1 MNKHANAAGFTLVE
15 VLVVVLIASIVL
27 IVLASVLGSSFEIL
41 RTGETR
47 AQLNSNAR
55 VALEYVSDDIK
66 SATAIPIS
74 FDRDLNG
81 FVDEDPVYGYDEQA
95 YWRVAAWDSSTN
107 TWATNT
113 SYWFSEAWGDRI
125 MLTHDSTVNV
135 SGQNVTNRSF
145 SIPKVLRTRPDLKVV
160 EYNSFFR
167 LAIPASNDMP
177 YYLAS
182 EWDRDGD
189 GDIDQVDLR
198 NTGTS
203 NPATQFDGVG
213 EIQGYPDV
221 VSVGPYKETAA
232 LIEDLFGYTRE
243 PGPVTRIRQIPIA
256 SNITRIK
263 FEYLHYVPVYFSRV
277 NGLNV
282 EIAYQDLTD
291 GSIDYVAANDEL
303 QSDMQDKVPLVSHWE
318 LRPIDV
324 AYNRDY
330 EDSGSGPGSGD
341 TGLTYNG
348 IFWQL
353 QDQYPEG
360 LDFGKLDGT
369 HVTPNTISG
378 LGDGVPA
385 GWGMSVFYTEA
396 EDGENAPIDRLAFV
410 TTSIS
415 GGQPVEGGIAEL
427 RPDMEAIRGAT
438 YYSRSISPTG
448 RGDLGDADGI
458 PDGDGIPDDPV
469 PGWWLPYL
477 RAVRVTIVATPR
489 NIIEERRAR
498 SGQVGES
505 GMTVYYRLD
514 SPVPYSDPNR
524 LAPQYNLTQDYIG
537 SGRDVVVTKTVP
549 VDFVY
554 RLELVTDPFSI
565 EPSILRRVE
574 YNYLRSVIE
583 MRADPVNP
591 DEQIRARDQIA
602 KAIER
607 EVNN

>member
-1 MNKHANAAGFTLVE
+1 MKKHSIAAGFTLVE

-27 IVLASVLGSSFEIL
+27 IVLASVLGSSFEVL

-55 VALEYVSDDIK
+55 VALEYVCDDIET
-66 SATAIPIS
+66 ATGIPIA

-95 YWRVAAWDSSTN
+95 YWRVADWDSTDN
-107 TWATNT
+107 EWAINT

-125 MLTHDSTVNV
+125 MLTHDSTVAV
-135 SGQNVTNRSF
+135 AGQNVTNRSF
-145 SIPKVLRTRPDLKVV
+145 SIPKVLRTRPDMRVV
-160 EYNSFFR
+160 EYNSLFR

-189 GDIDQVDLR
+189 GVIDISDLR
-198 NTGTS
+198 NTGTA
-203 NPATQFDGVG
+203 NPAAQLDGMG
-213 EIQGYPDV
+213 EIQGYPELV
-221 VSVGPYKETAA
+221 PVGPYKETAA
-232 LIEDLFGYTRE
+232 LIQDLFGYTRE

-263 FEYLHYVPVYFSRV
+263 FEYLHYVPVYHSRLS
-277 NGLNV
+277 GLDV
-282 EIAYQDLTD
+282 EIACQDLTD
-291 GSIDYVAANDEL
+291 GSIDYVPANDEL
-303 QSDMQDKVPLVSHWE
+303 SSAMGNKVPLISRWE
-318 LRPIDV
+318 LRPVDV
-324 AYNRDY
+324 AFNRDFD
-330 EDSGSGPGSGD
+330 DSGGSGPGAGN
-341 TGLTYNG
+341 TGLHYGG
-348 IFWQL
+348 IHWQL

-360 LDFGKLDGT
+360 LDIRKLDGS

-385 GWGMSVFYTEA
+385 GWGMSIFYTKD
-396 EDGENAPIDRLAFV
+396 EDGENAPIDRLAYV
-410 TTSIS
+410 TTSVS
-415 GGQPVEGGIAEL
+415 GGQPVDGGIAEM
-427 RPDMEAIRGAT
+427 RPDMQTIKGDA
-438 YYSRSISPTG
+438 YYSYSISPTD

-498 SGQVGES
+498 SGQEGKS
-505 GMTVYYRLD
+505 GMIVYYRLD

-524 LAPQYNLTQDYIG
+524 LAPQMNLTQDYIG
-537 SGRDVVVTKTVP
+537 AGRDVVVTKTVP

-554 RLELVTDPFSI
+554 RLDLVTDPFSAQ
-565 EPSILRRVE
+565 SLSLRRVE
-574 YNYLRSVIE
+574 YNYFRGIGT
-583 MRADPVNP
+583 MTRDPINP
-591 DEQIRARDQIA
+591 DEQIRARTPID

-607 EVNN
+607 EVN